1 MKKTVKTILIAAC
14 VVATFAAMLLLTGC
28 NPDSPAI
35 ITPSDSTPTKPTVA
49 VPASQMT
56 LNDVMAI
63 NDDEMLWSR
72 LSVFEHTMNDDGT
85 ATFKVADTYGEEA
98 TLVAAFDAD
107 ADIVTK
113 ADLTYGDVTV
123 NILTDD
129 NFVLMPIIQAMHDK
143 NEAAE

>member
-63 NDDEMLWSR
+63 NDDEMPWSR

-85 ATFKVADTYGEEA
+85 IAKVDVKGTDSAMDTS
-98 TLVAAFDAD
+98 
-107 ADIVTK
+107 
-113 ADLTYGDVTV
+113 
-123 NILTDD
+123 
-129 NFVLMPIIQAMHDK
+129 FVGMCQ
-143 NEAAE
+143 NEAYVDYLTRSIRWRMENEVIRDV